1 MNKFFRTSIKDS
13 PEQQHAFREFKAK
26 MEDALNHDPDLC
38 ARLIPTF
45 QVGCRRLNPGE
56 NYLEALQQGN
66 VTIQDEPIQEI
77 FEGGIRSLTRTEEF
91 DIIVCATGFDVSFV
105 P

>member
-1 MNKFFRTSIKDS
+1 
-13 PEQQHAFREFKAK
+13 